1 MIDSIFL
8 TTHDLGNTLVTPE
21 FIDRTIYIVK
31 PYITVYTLFLI
42 PHAVV
47 TAALVMFAENIG
59 KKKKHKGKYLLD

>member
-1 MIDSIFL
+1 MLDSIL
-8 TTHDLGNTLVTPE
+8 LQIQDLGSTMAPE
-21 FIDRTIYIVK
+21 FIDKSIYIIK